1 MERRA
6 KLRGGVRIH
15 RPQQVAVRGLHLF
28 VLSAF
33 AVAQPLF
40 DLLGDTP
47 EFFVV
52 RGSTTWD
59 ILALALGLILVPPAL
74 LLGIEVLGGLFG
86 PRIQTGLHLVFCAGL
101 AGLVALQALKRSA
114 DLSPWLSFVI
124 AAAAGAGLA
133 VAYAKRKG
141 VRTFLTVLGPAPL
154 AFLALFLINS
164 PLDKLSLESEA
175 HASAVTDITATAPV
189 VMVVLDELPTSSLM
203 DQHAEIDPVRYP
215 NFSRLAKDGTWF
227 RNATTVH
234 EHTTEAVPSILT
246 GNEPG
251 QGALPLYSDHPDNL
265 FTFLGAS
272 GAYEM
277 HVFEPVT
284 QLCPT
289 DLCPRTKESFS
300 ARMSSLTDDLAVIY
314 GHVVLP
320 DGVSDELPSVTETWQ
335 DFGKTHAEEELAAKP
350 LALKDDADIDRTV
363 GRQLWQDQRF
373 QTEQFVD
380 SIEPTT
386 EPTLFFLHSMLPHSP
401 WRFLPSGRQYGDALG
416 IDGIADD
423 EWGGDDFLV
432 QQGWQRHLLQ
442 TGLVD
447 RLLGELIDRL
457 EEEGLYEKSLIVVT
471 ADHGVSFKP
480 NDRRRGI
487 TETNIGDIANVPLII
502 KRPEEHLG
510 LIVDRTVRSI
520 DILPSIAAALGEPL
534 PFEVDG
540 ESVYDRAND
549 QQTVEVSQREGEPVS
564 APADEVI
571 GLRNATL
578 IRKLHLFGAQSQDGL
593 YAFGPDAAL
602 VGSAPDTLPSVKA
615 TGLKA
620 SIDGEPLLRS
630 VDLDSAL
637 VPAHVSGGLS
647 GEGAEEGI
655 RLVVAVNGTIAG
667 VGQSFDS
674 NGSIVFSS
682 YVPESAFTEG
692 ANDVQVYAVTEQDGE
707 PALQPLGGTGAQPE
721 YTLADTEIEV
731 SEGEP
736 IPIAPGTEGSVEDWF
751 FERDAVRFGGWAGD
765 VESKAPADRVLVFA
779 DGELVHS
786 GTPGIGRA
794 DLAKRYPGLGR
805 SGFVF
810 DLPQSLVGDGGEVEL
825 RFFAVRDGTATE
837 LTYPNG
843 FPWR

>member
-1 MERRA
+1 MDDHFE
-6 KLRGGVRIH
+6 
-15 RPQQVAVRGLHLF
+15 
-28 VLSAF
+28 
-33 AVAQPLF
+33 
-40 DLLGDTP
+40 
-47 EFFVV
+47 
-52 RGSTTWD
+52 
-59 ILALALGLILVPPAL
+59 
-74 LLGIEVLGGLFG
+74 
-86 PRIQTGLHLVFCAGL
+86 
-101 AGLVALQALKRSA
+101 
-114 DLSPWLSFVI
+114 
-124 AAAAGAGLA
+124 
-133 VAYAKRKG
+133 
-141 VRTFLTVLGPAPL
+141 
-154 AFLALFLINS
+154 
-164 PLDKLSLESEA
+164 LDA
-175 HASAVTDITATAPV
+175 
-189 VMVVLDELPTSSLM
+189 
-203 DQHAEIDPVRYP
+203 VRYP
-215 NFSRLAKDGTWF
+215 NFAKLAKDGTWF

-246 GNEPG
+246 GKEPSE
-251 QGALPLYSDHPDNL
+251 GALPLYSDHPDNL
-265 FTFLGAS
+265 FTFLGGN
-272 GAYEM
+272 GAYKM

-284 QLCPT
+284 QLCPS
-289 DLCPRTKESFS
+289 DLCPRTRDSFP
-300 ARMSSLTDDLAVIY
+300 ARMSSLSEDLAVVY

-320 DGVSDELPSVTETWQ
+320 DGISNNLPSVTETWQ
-335 DFGKTHAEEELAAKP
+335 GFGKTHEEAELAAQP
-350 LALKDDADIDRTV
+350 LAVRNAADIDQAV

-373 QTEQFVD
+373 QMEQFVE
-380 SIEPTT
+380 SIEPVDD
-386 EPTLFFLHSMLPHSP
+386 PTLFFLHAMLPHSP

-416 IDGIADD
+416 IDGLADD
-423 EWGGDDFLV
+423 KWGGNDFLV

-447 RLLGELIDRL
+447 RLLGELMNRL
-457 EEEGLYEKSLIVVT
+457 KKQGLYEKSLIVVT

-487 TETNIGDIANVPLII
+487 TPTNIGDIANVPLII

-510 LIVDRTVRSI
+510 MVVDRTVRTI

-540 ESVYDRAND
+540 ESVYDHAND
-549 QQTVEVSQREGEPVS
+549 QQTVEVRQRVGDPVS
-564 APADEVI
+564 AASTEVI
-571 GLRNATL
+571 RQRNETL
-578 IRKLHLFGAQSQDGL
+578 IRKLHLFGARNQDGL

-602 VGSAPDTLPSVKA
+602 VGAAPDTLPSVDA
-615 TGLKA
+615 DGTTA

-637 VPAHVSGGLS
+637 VPAHISGGIS
-647 GEGAEEGI
+647 GPGAAEGI

-682 YVPESAFTEG
+682 YVAETAFTEG
-692 ANDVQVYAVTEQDGE
+692 ANDVQVYAVTEKDGE

-721 YTLADTEIEV
+721 YTLTDTEIDV
-731 SEGEP
+731 SDGEP

-765 VESKAPADRVLVFA
+765 VESKQPADRVLVFA

-794 DLAKRYPGLGR
+794 DLARRYPGLGR

-810 DLPQSLVGDGGEVEL
+810 DLPQSLVGEGGDVEL

-837 LTYPNG
+837 LTYADG
-843 FPWR
+843 FPWQ